1 MSDQVINL
9 VLRYRDQGSAN
20 AKRAM
25 DAISKGMS
33 DTGRAAQGAAQQAMR
48 VHDQLRKVTGL
59 RPSTALPRW
68 FREIGTAADQTAA
81 RVQRLTQ
88 GVGKF
93 VTAWGQAAAGAAAG
107 AAVLAGP
114 VRKTMSYDTQL
125 RGVVNTAYAGE
136 SVDARRARMAT
147 INDAVMRSV
156 RAGRGGATREDAL
169 AAIQALTS
177 SGDYKDPRDAMAA
190 LPSITRAAA
199 ANGSASTD
207 FAQIALAARRTLG
220 LTDTDRI
227 FNMAT
232 RAGQLGGFEIRDMA
246 KGLPSQLAAA
256 RNAGLSGYE
265 GYASLL
271 ALNQAAVTTAGS
283 TDEASNNVV
292 NLLAKLTSPD
302 TAADF
307 KKLGIDQSGSL
318 LKAQESGTNVL
329 EAFGNMIDKMIER
342 DPRYAALSKRAASAT
357 GDEQKA
363 LYGSM
368 AQILEGAGIGEVLQ
382 DRQALM
388 AFLGFRNQREKY
400 DATKR
405 QTLNPGDAVGSN
417 LDFMAESPEF
427 KAVLMAEEAADR
439 MQDAMN
445 KVNPLLGGMAEQL
458 TTVMQEF
465 PNFSSAIIAS
475 TAALTALAAAAG
487 LATGIGVILN
497 KDKIGKLPIPGG
509 KPPVPGRVWNP
520 LTMTYESAPA
530 AASTGSRALSMVGNG
545 AAALGPLAVMYGVTE
560 WAGDTSQDQARSASL
575 LNLSGGLSSLLSL
588 IGLNKESE
596 FEAARAR
603 SREGLDTSNEI
614 KVKVD
619 VQVVDGNIVASVND
633 TNARQAR
640 RQ

>member
-9 VLRYRDQGSAN
+9 VLRYRDQGSVN

-25 DAISKGMS
+25 DAITKGMS

-59 RPSTALPRW
+59 RPNASLPRW

-88 GVGKF
+88 GVGKL
-93 VTAWGQAAAGAAAG
+93 VTAWGQAAGGAAAG

-136 SVDARRARMAT
+136 SIDVRRARMTT
-147 INDAVMRSV
+147 INDAVMRAV
-156 RAGRGGATREDAL
+156 RAGKGGATREDAL
-169 AAIQALTS
+169 AAIQTLTG
-177 SGDYKDPRDAMAA
+177 SGEYKDPRDALAA

-199 ANGSASTD
+199 ANGSTSTD
-207 FAQIALAARRTLG
+207 FAQIALASRRTLG
-220 LTDTDRI
+220 LTDTDRV

-246 KGLPSQLAAA
+246 KGLPAQLAAA
-256 RNAGLSGYE
+256 KNAGLSGYE

-283 TDEASNNVV
+283 TDEAANNVV

-368 AQILEGAGIGEVLQ
+368 AQIIEGAGIGKVLQ

-400 DATKR
+400 GATKQ

-445 KVNPLLGGMAEQL
+445 KVNPLLGDMAEKL
-458 TTVMQEF
+458 TGIMQEF

-475 TAALTALAAAAG
+475 TTALTALAAAAG
-487 LATGIGVILN
+487 VATGIGAILN
-497 KDKIGKLPIPGG
+497 KDKLGKIPLPGG
-509 KPPVPGRVWNP
+509 KTSLPGKVWNS
-520 LTMTYESAPA
+520 LTMSWENAP
-530 AASTGSRALSMVGNG
+530 ASTGGRALSMLGTG
-545 AAALGPLAVMYGVTE
+545 AAALGPLALMYGATE
-560 WAGDTSQDQARSASL
+560 WAGDTSQDKARSSSL
-575 LNLSGGLSSLLSL
+575 LNVSSGLGGLLSL
-588 IGLNKESE
+588 IGLNKEAG
-596 FEAARAR
+596 FDAARAK

-619 VQVVDGNIVASVND
+619 VQVIDGNIVASVNEK
-633 TNARQAR
+633 NGREALRK
-640 RQ
+640 

>member
-59 RPSTALPRW
+59 RPNPALPRW

-107 AAVLAGP
+107 VAVLAGP
-114 VRKTMSYDTQL
+114 VRKTMGYDTQL

-136 SVDARRARMAT
+136 SIDVRRARMAT
-147 INDAVMRSV
+147 INDAVMRAV
-156 RAGRGGATREDAL
+156 RAGQGGATREDAL
-169 AAIQALTS
+169 SAVKELTGS
-177 SGDYKDPRDAMAA
+177 NVYKDPREALAA

-199 ANGSASTD
+199 ANGSTSTE
-207 FAQIALAARRTLG
+207 FAKIALAARQTMG
-220 LTDTDRI
+220 LTDTDRVL
-227 FNMAT
+227 NMAT
-232 RAGQLGGFEIRDMA
+232 RAGQLGGFEIADMA
-246 KGLPSQLAAA
+246 RALPAQLAGAK
-256 RNAGLSGYE
+256 NAGLAGWE

-271 ALNQAAVTTAGS
+271 ALNQAARTTAGS
-283 TDEASNNVV
+283 PDQAANNVT
-292 NLLAKLTSPD
+292 NLLGKLVSPD

-307 KKLGIDQSGSL
+307 KKLGIDQTGSL
-318 LKAQESGTNVL
+318 LKAQENGTNVL
-329 EAFGNMIDKMIER
+329 EAFGNVIDQLIAR
-342 DPRYAALSKRAASAT
+342 DPKYAELSKKAASAT

-363 LYGSM
+363 LYSSM
-368 AQILEGAGIGEVLQ
+368 AQIVEGRGIGTVLQ
-382 DRQALM
+382 DREALM
-388 AFLGFRNQREKY
+388 AFLGFRNQRQKY
-400 DATKR
+400 AMDKPR
-405 QTLNPGDAVGSN
+405 ILNPGDANGDN
-417 LDFMAESPEF
+417 LALMAESPEF

-475 TAALTALAAAAG
+475 TVALNALVAAAG
-487 LATGIGVILN
+487 VAAGVGLLMN
-497 KDKIGKLPIPGG
+497 KGKFGKLPIPGG

-603 SREGLDTSNEI
+603 SRDGLDTSNEI

>member
-68 FREIGTAADQTAA
+68 FREIGAAADQTAA

-114 VRKTMSYDTQL
+114 VRKTMGYDTQL

-136 SVDARRARMAT
+136 SIDVRRARMAT
-147 INDAVMRSV
+147 INDAVMRAV
-156 RAGRGGATREDAL
+156 RAGQGGATREDAL
-169 AAIQALTS
+169 SAVKELTGS
-177 SGDYKDPRDAMAA
+177 NVYKDPREALAA

-199 ANGSASTD
+199 ANGATSTE
-207 FAQIALAARRTLG
+207 FARIALAARQTMG
-220 LTDTDRI
+220 LTDTDRVL
-227 FNMAT
+227 NMAT
-232 RAGQLGGFEIRDMA
+232 RAGQLGGFEISDMA
-246 KGLPSQLAAA
+246 KALPAQLAGAK
-256 RNAGLSGYE
+256 NAGLSGYE

-271 ALNQAAVTTAGS
+271 ALNQAAKTTAGS
-283 TDEASNNVV
+283 TDEAANNVV
-292 NLLAKLTSPD
+292 NLLGKLSSPD

-307 KKLGIDQSGSL
+307 KKLGIDQTGTL

-329 EAFGNMIDKMIER
+329 EAFGNVVDKLIAR
-342 DPRYAALSKRAASAT
+342 DPRYADLKKRASTAT

-363 LYGSM
+363 LYSSM
-368 AQILEGAGIGEVLQ
+368 AQIVEGAGIGKVLQ

-388 AFLGFRNQREKY
+388 SFLGYRNQREKY
-400 DATKR
+400 DVDKPLI
-405 QTLNPGDAVGSN
+405 LNPGDANGAN
-417 LDFMAESPEF
+417 LALMAESPEF

-458 TTVMQEF
+458 TAVMQEF

-475 TAALTALAAAAG
+475 TTALTALAAAAG
-487 LATGIGVILN
+487 GFALMGGITKAGGV
-497 KDKIGKLPIPGG
+497 G
-509 KPPVPGRVWNP
+509 
-520 LTMTYESAPA
+520 A
-530 AASTGSRALSMVGNG
+530 AAGAVGSRALSFAKGAARLALPVGLAYEFGFEASNLLGLPEMVSRNEELSGFIG
-545 AAALGPLAVMYGVTE
+545 ESVAKAFAALGYEEDKRAIEINNQIMLDGRVVA
-560 WAGDTSQDQARSASL
+560 
-575 LNLSGGLSSLLSL
+575 
-588 IGLNKESE
+588 ESI
-596 FEAARAR
+596 
-603 SREGLDTSNEI
+603 NEI
-614 KVKVD
+614 
-619 VQVVDGNIVASVND
+619 
-633 TNARQAR
+633 NARQST